1 MPKNTFTNV
10 WKRITGIHKDCQ
22 GFVVMSTLAIFLF
35 LFILCA
41 SIYAVGETIHQRIK
55 IQNACDAAA
64 YSAAVIQADG
74 LSRMATVNRA
84 MAWSYVQMTNRQMDY
99 ITYRWL
105 KLTCKRF
112 QEDKDNARAY
122 AEQLIL
128 AVDKELGWWAI
139 LEAAATGIINVIADK
154 NCDSGGHAKE
164 QEGLSWWCGLEYGTA
179 HEIDVNQKNSLGNT
193 FAGVADELATNYIQN
208 KVFTYDNLTSILNVL
223 TFIDKNENSSN
234 AEDWG
239 YYLGKLI
246 DYDKKNIY
254 RMNQS
259 LERINTQ
266 MEISMKMT
274 AENVLKAM
282 LKDNR
287 MDSDTV
293 LKDYYIS
300 IHIPHAEN
308 PYINKDSANTE
319 PQTYFSALH
328 NTEADEML
336 FLNMQNPNMSS
347 KSLLQHFPVFPEQN
361 LGSGLDQWFIRGCGN
376 YDDQKD
382 HCYDAVPMDIK
393 LAGTYRNEGA
403 LGIQR
408 VYKDT
413 NLNEG
418 RVGFLSKTT
427 KEVKTKNWT
436 DSYVGIKNR
445 YSSIRRN
452 FINNLPKCCY
462 NAHID
467 TGIRVIIGGHY
478 HETTETVVQ
487 DAKVVISRGNH
498 LFSLMDFLNAG
509 FDAAKSF
516 IGGGGTGDEA
526 ELAAD
531 EEDEDGDISVEN
543 ADELAK
549 SMKDLQEK
557 NTQLQREISELR
569 EKAATATPE
578 DKARIDSEIQ
588 KKEDEIAANNKTIAE
603 LQTGQ
608 EQLTTNSGKDNTSA
622 SSNASGEKN
631 DVGDIFS
638 NIVSSVVDSLV
649 GDFLDVDPSCDNIHA
664 DYAKIPMCTKANA
677 TTALYSEY
685 RWASCKYY
693 CLTKLWTWSIC
704 VAFGKDIYCD
714 RNKKTI
720 KKIGFVRLRGR
731 GHGHYGWPK
740 WFCGA
745 SPTCSAEG
753 VADWLLKY
761 FPPAYGDI
769 SGDHGYMDGVWDL
782 GKDGFLQPIIPL
794 LEQKN
799 VSVMRDEY
807 ESCAMFPD
815 GTFRFATG
823 ANSYAGLIRGHAR
836 IYADDKEIF
845 DNRYVGAVCKP
856 WVLNERFF
864 AGEGTIV
871 VGAAMKHTNPFVQLF
886 NFWNTKKDNKKGTYA
901 VGTETQKIS
910 EKTVLSAFNIPEGN
924 YMWTMSAARAGV
936 RHHRRNGAYDQ
947 ERQYQITYD
956 STSDAEN
963 LSYNSG
969 PCIKK
974 QGGDGWTSST
984 EGWDHEGNNQYALSR
999 INFPGQK
1006 EAPVWNGCPCNKS
1019 INPTKFK
1026 NMWNLCETDWD
1037 ATLLP
1042 LRYALQT
1049 ADLYLSKGSGSST
1062 VEGLKLNDQ
1071 NYDERI
1077 GLIEIAYDYSEQ
1089 EADGDPHKVND
1100 SIIGNG
1106 GNWMWRQTTM
1116 NNATLT
1122 NAVILFQKN
1131 GWKKADQP
1139 FWKDLFKNLIPEEM
1153 QQVFRLQGQ
1162 DNLNL
1167 YNKIPEGKEMPEV
1180 NPFTLLNQKV
1190 L

>member
-1 MPKNTFTNV
+1 MSKKNLTNV

-35 LFILCA
+35 LFVLCA

-64 YSAAVIQADG
+64 YSAAVVQADG
-74 LSRMATVNRA
+74 LSRMAVVNRA
-84 MAWSYVQMTNRQMDY
+84 MAWNYVQMTNRQMDY

-112 QEDKDNARAY
+112 QEDKDNAKAY

-164 QEGLSWWCGLEYGTA
+164 QEGRSWWCGLESGTA

-208 KVFTYDNLTSILNVL
+208 KVFTHDNLTSILSAL
-223 TFIDKNENSSN
+223 AFIDKNNNSSK

-308 PYINKDSANTE
+308 PYINQDSANTE

-336 FLNMQNPNMSS
+336 FLNMQNSNMSS

-361 LGSGLDQWFIRGCGN
+361 LGNGLDQWFIRGCGN
-376 YDDQKD
+376 YNDQKE

-393 LAGTYRNEGA
+393 LVGTLRNEGA

-418 RVGFLSKTT
+418 RVGFLSKTA

-436 DSYVGIKNR
+436 DSYVGKKDR
-445 YSSIRRN
+445 HGSVRAN
-452 FINNLPKCCY
+452 FRTNLPQCCY
-462 NAHID
+462 KASID
-467 TGIRVIIGGHY
+467 DGKRIIIGEHY

-516 IGGGGTGDEA
+516 IGGGATGDEA
-526 ELAAD
+526 GQAAD

-549 SMKDLQEK
+549 NMKDLQEK

-578 DKARIDSEIQ
+578 EKTKIDSEIQ
-588 KKEDEIAANNKTIAE
+588 KKENEIAANNQTIAE

-608 EQLTTNSGKDNTSA
+608 NQLNANNENGNASA
-622 SSNASGEKN
+622 GSNAGGSKN
-631 DVGDIFS
+631 DLGEIFS
-638 NIVSSVVDSLV
+638 GIISSVVDSLV

-720 KKIGFVRLRGR
+720 KKIGFVKLKGR

-753 VADWLLKY
+753 IADWLLKY
-761 FPPAYGDI
+761 FPPVYGDI
-769 SGDHGYMDGVWDL
+769 SGDHGYMDSVWDL

-794 LEQKN
+794 LEQKS
-799 VSVMRDEY
+799 VSVPRDEY

-823 ANSYAGLIRGHAR
+823 ANSHAGLIRGHAR

-886 NFWNTKKDNKKGTYA
+886 NFWNTNKEKETYKTGTA
-901 VGTETQKIS
+901 SQSDAGN
-910 EKTVLSAFNIPEGN
+910 EKSVLSAFNIPDGN

-936 RHHRRNGAYDQ
+936 RHRRRNGAYDQ

-956 STSDAEN
+956 STSDVEN
-963 LSYNSG
+963 LDYNKNKAYVLSN
-969 PCIKK
+969 
-974 QGGDGWTSST
+974 DGKNWLSPDNWQSEDSDNT
-984 EGWDHEGNNQYALSR
+984 GKALSK
-999 INFPGQK
+999 IYFIEQQHT
-1006 EAPVWNGCPCNKS
+1006 PVWNGCPCNAKKNS
-1019 INPTKFK
+1019 IKFK

-1042 LRYALQT
+1042 LRYAGQR
-1049 ADLYLSKGSGSST
+1049 ASLYLDKGSGNSDL
-1062 VEGLKLNDQ
+1062 EDQPLNKKDGQ
-1071 NYDERI
+1071 ERKD
-1077 GLIEIAYDYSEQ
+1077 LISINYDYSTANGEDETQ
-1089 EADGDPHKVND
+1089 KND
-1100 SIIGNG
+1100 MVFGNG
-1106 GNWMWRQTTM
+1106 QNWIWDEVST
-1116 NNATLT
+1116 NISFTLMS
-1122 NAVILFQKN
+1122 NPFIN
-1131 GWKKADQP
+1131 SGWKKANAS
-1139 FWKDLFKNLIPEEM
+1139 FFENLVMDHIPGT
-1153 QQVFRLQGQ
+1153 LTTGISTL
-1162 DNLNL
+1162 DGLNL
-1167 YNKIPEGKEMPEV
+1167 HNKIPTGKEEKTINV
-1180 NPFTLLNQKV
+1180 FTILKDKIL
-1190 L
+1190 